1 MKKIILISFLL
12 FSYQVH
18 ADWTSFLSGALQQLN
33 ENAEKQGAKQKVK
46 GSPEDYAILKE
57 FAGCIQYVEK
67 QSKYDH
73 LNKKS
78 PVPQLISYQHLS
90 DNGRANNN
98 EKDMIVAFVEEI
110 EVCITRID
118 PNKINNNSLKSL
130 LLQSQIIWSQTIMD
144 FINVYNGMMT
154 WGDLNKNI
162 QQRANL
168 SEQYFTQ
175 WEMASDEML
184 ASKYKEIKQYW
195 DGYSNQR
202 KLSRDELF
210 NHSCKRMQVYDQDGN
225 FISVRDCKDK
235 YNW

>member
-1 MKKIILISFLL
+1 MKKIILIIFLL

-18 ADWTSFLSGALQQLN
+18 ADWTSFLSGALKQLN

-90 DNGRANNN
+90 DDGRANKD
-98 EKDMIVAFVEEI
+98 EKDMIVTFVEGI

-118 PNKINNNSLKSL
+118 PNKINNNPLKSL

-154 WGDLNKNI
+154 WGELNKNI
-162 QQRANL
+162 QQRATL
-168 SEQYFTQ
+168 AEQYFTQ

-184 ASKYKEIKQYW
+184 ASENHKRTYLGGCVVQKENYVC
-195 DGYSNQR
+195 
-202 KLSRDELF
+202 F
-210 NHSCKRMQVYDQDGN
+210 
-225 FISVRDCKDK
+225 DCDNK
-235 YNW
+235 WI